1 MQPAGSRSGAGTG
14 RRVYRTE
21 SRPVIP
27 SIVLLGNLLVDDV
40 VLADGTTRMG
50 QPGGALL
57 YGALGATVWESR
69 PGLVSVLGDDYPAQ
83 VLEKLQ
89 QRGVDLTGVHP
100 LGRSGVRTWLLYEGD
115 VRHLI
120 HRLGCPT
127 HEEVSPW
134 PALIP
139 SEWGAARAFHLAPMP
154 FDVQRG
160 LLTAL
165 CGHRP
170 AFVSI
175 DPHLPVTEETLH
187 QWREALA
194 HADAFFPGEDELQL
208 EGAHV
213 NPHQALPRLANGRL
227 RFVVFKR
234 GPKGGI
240 LYDAHD
246 ERFYSWDARTAA
258 VVDQTGAGDAFGV
271 GLILAH
277 LEGLPIEA
285 CLQRAVVTAS
295 FAVAGWGP
303 EALLAATRAD
313 AEARLGHWYGSEAH
327 R

>member
-1 MQPAGSRSGAGTG
+1 
-14 RRVYRTE
+14 
-21 SRPVIP
+21 VIP

-83 VLEKLQ
+83 VLERLQ

-100 LGRSGVRTWLLYEGD
+100 LGRSGVRTWLLYEGH
-115 VRHLI
+115 VRRLI

-127 HEEVSPW
+127 HEEVSPS

-139 SEWGAARAFHLAPMP
+139 SEWSAARAFHLAPMP
-154 FDVQRG
+154 FDVQRA
-160 LLTAL
+160 LLTSLRA
-165 CGHRP
+165 HAP

-175 DPHLPVTEETLH
+175 DPHLAVTEDTLDE
-187 QWREALA
+187 WREALA
-194 HADAFFPGEDELQL
+194 DADAFLPGEDELLL
-208 EGAHV
+208 EGAHAD
-213 NPHQALPRLANGRL
+213 PHRALPRLVNGRL

-234 GPKGGI
+234 GAKGGI

-246 ERFYSWDARTAA
+246 EHFYSWDARTAA
-258 VVDQTGAGDAFGV
+258 VVDQTGAGDAFNA
-271 GLILAH
+271 GLVLAH

-313 AEARLGHWYGSEAH
+313 AEARLRQWYGSEAQ

>member
-1 MQPAGSRSGAGTG
+1 M
-14 RRVYRTE
+14 
-21 SRPVIP
+21 IP

-40 VLADGTTRMG
+40 VFADGTTRMG
-50 QPGGALL
+50 QAGGALL
-57 YGALGATVWESR
+57 YGALGATLWESR

-83 VLEKLQ
+83 ALEKLQ
-89 QRGVDLTGVHP
+89 QRGVDLAGVQP

-115 VRHLI
+115 ARRLI

-127 HEEVSPW
+127 HEEVSPS

-139 SEWGAARAFHLAPMP
+139 SEWTAARAFHLAPMP
-154 FDVQRG
+154 FDVQRE

-165 CGHRP
+165 RAHRP
-170 AFVSI
+170 AFISV
-175 DPHLPVTEETLH
+175 DPHLPVTEETLPE
-187 QWREALA
+187 WREALA
-194 HADAFFPGEDELQL
+194 DADAFFPGEDELL
-208 EGAHV
+208 LDGAHAD
-213 NPHQALPRLANGRL
+213 PHRVLPRLVNGRL

-234 GPKGGI
+234 GAKGGV

-246 ERFYSWDARTAA
+246 ERFYSWDARSVV
-258 VVDQTGAGDAFGV
+258 VVDQTGAGDAFGA

-277 LEGLPIEA
+277 LEGLSIEA
-285 CLQRAVVTAS
+285 CLERAVVTAS

-313 AEARLGHWYGSEAH
+313 ADARLRQWYGEKGQ

>member
-1 MQPAGSRSGAGTG
+1 
-14 RRVYRTE
+14 
-21 SRPVIP
+21 VIP

-40 VLADGTTRMG
+40 VLTDGTTRMG
-50 QPGGALL
+50 QAGGALL
-57 YGALGATVWESR
+57 YGALGATLWESR

-83 VLEKLQ
+83 ALEKLQ
-89 QRGVDLTGVHP
+89 QRGVDLAGVQP

-115 VRHLI
+115 ARRLI

-127 HEEVSPW
+127 HEEVSPS

-139 SEWGAARAFHLAPMP
+139 SEWTAARAFHLAPMP
-154 FDVQRG
+154 FDVQRE

-165 CGHRP
+165 RAHRP
-170 AFVSI
+170 AFISV
-175 DPHLPVTEETLH
+175 DPHLPVTEETLPE
-187 QWREALA
+187 WRRALA
-194 HADAFFPGEDELQL
+194 DADAFFPGEDELL
-208 EGAHV
+208 LDGAHAD
-213 NPHQALPRLANGRL
+213 PHRVLPRLVSGRL

-234 GPKGGI
+234 GARGGV

-246 ERFYSWDARTAA
+246 ERFYSWDARSVV
-258 VVDQTGAGDAFGV
+258 VVDQTGAGDAFGA

-277 LEGLPIEA
+277 LEGLPVEA

-303 EALLAATRAD
+303 EALLAATRAE
-313 AEARLGHWYGSEAH
+313 AEARVRQWYGREGA